1 MRGWVENFSNS
12 LRGLC
17 DFMRDFMRDF
27 MPEPGICEGTRC
39 QYIRKSGTSHK
50 LFETLTFQDQNIAP
64 CAFGST

>member
-27 MPEPGICEGTRC
+27 MPEPGICQGTRC

-50 LFETLTFQDQNIAP
+50 IFETLTF
-64 CAFGST
+64 